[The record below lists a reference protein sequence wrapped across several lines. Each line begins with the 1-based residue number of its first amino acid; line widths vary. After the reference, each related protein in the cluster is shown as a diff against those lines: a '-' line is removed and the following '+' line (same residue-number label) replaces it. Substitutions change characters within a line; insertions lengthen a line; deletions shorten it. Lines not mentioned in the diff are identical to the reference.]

1 LNWTNPRACLTQS
14 GPHGAAALF
23 DVSVDQVQLVDVEEE
38 EEDLTG
44 AGGSFV

>member
-1 LNWTNPRACLTQS
+1 MRHRREN
-14 GPHGAAALF
+14 GAAALF

-38 EEDLTG
+38 DLTG